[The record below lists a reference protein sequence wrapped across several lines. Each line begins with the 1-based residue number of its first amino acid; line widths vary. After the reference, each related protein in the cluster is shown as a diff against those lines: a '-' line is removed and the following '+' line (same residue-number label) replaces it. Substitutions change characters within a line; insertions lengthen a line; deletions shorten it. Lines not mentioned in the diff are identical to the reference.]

1 MMFLSRLANLAW
13 EWFS

>member
-1 MMFLSRLANLAW
+1 MFLSRLANLAW